1 MGVISSKENNIIGYV
16 RCVVLL
22 IVGIIL
28 LSSGVAQTSLMSKE
42 PVDLESRSFDWLD
55 IESGD
60 HVKFDMSNCL
70 GGFWE
75 VTTNNRATKRIYGY
89 ANSGSRVYNYDY
101 IIGVTVSSTNFDK
114 IQELIDDTERYIK
127 TGTPIDARYE
137 VDGRIR
143 KMSKDEYNALMSNLK
158 QAGYSEEEA
167 REIILPYV
175 VDLSSGGPTLLII
188 GGIVTLAGVIMLV
201 GTIIKNRKG
210 KNIETEGLRIFD

>member
-1 MGVISSKENNIIGYV
+1 MGVISSKENKIIRYV
-16 RCVVLL
+16 RCVALL

-75 VTTNNRATKRIYGY
+75 VTQNDRATKRIYGY
-89 ANSGSRVYNYDY
+89 ANSSSRVYNYDY